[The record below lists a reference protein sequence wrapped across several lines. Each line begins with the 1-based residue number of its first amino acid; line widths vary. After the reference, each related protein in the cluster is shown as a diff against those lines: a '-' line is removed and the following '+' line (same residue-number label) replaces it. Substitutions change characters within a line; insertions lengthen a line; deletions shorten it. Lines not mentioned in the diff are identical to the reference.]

1 MGEDDEII
9 WIGTDLPDEFT
20 GSEYTY
26 GLKGA
31 IAKAKANAATAIP
44 ELIEI
49 AYNSSHK
56 DNIKEKHKLDAANG
70 WYRYESR
77 FALPVYS
84 ENGEIERYNV
94 FHVYLI
100 IRHDIDGKKY
110 LYDILNIKKETSNP
124 LGYKE

>member
-1 MGEDDEII
+1 MEN
-9 WIGTDLPDEFT
+9 
-20 GSEYTY
+20 
-26 GLKGA
+26 K
-31 IAKAKANAATAIP
+31 
-44 ELIEI
+44 IEI
-49 AYNSSHK
+49 ACNKNYTENR
-56 DNIKEKHKLDAANG
+56 KEKHKLDAANG